1 MIEKILRQLESQKE
15 NIDQQRIIVQQILSK
30 FPTDVIVKLEESK
43 RLNES
48 WTVASLRESLKDTLL
63 FIQMLIG
70 MGSCRRHS
78 MSKTVEQEFLIRTDS
93 CQIDSCQQIC

>member
-1 MIEKILRQLESQKE
+1 MILRQLESQKE

-48 WTVASLRESLKDTLL
+48 WTVARDEPILLL
-63 FIQMLIG
+63 FSPIFLSGNSFIF
-70 MGSCRRHS
+70 SLLCS
-78 MSKTVEQEFLIRTDS
+78 IFCSKLNIILKV
-93 CQIDSCQQIC
+93 